1 MHTNKISSQRKGA
14 EGSANFLPALACARE
29 PLERLAMRAADG
41 LSDAGRRMRRHT
53 TYGVLALAYGPK
65 SAKPLITLH
74 SPFNIIRVM
83 RYWGK
88 I

>member
-1 MHTNKISSQRKGA
+1 M
-14 EGSANFLPALACARE
+14 PALARGRE
-29 PLERLAMRAADG
+29 AGAAVERPAMYAADG

-53 TYGVLALAYGPK
+53 TYGVLARGYGAK